1 MMIKYL
7 IGTEKMSLT
16 ARWYS
21 DNQHTLQSSA
31 RKRKRKQKSSD
42 KVSIAGLDCE
52 LKDPT
57 RCINQIRKNIRERGK
72 LLNSII
78 IVSAPACALGVTCRL
93 STYATHAHIH
103 THMHTQIN
111 FKVQH
116 LMWGHTQQ
124 EIQGLADQFVQVF
137 REVQDARFRK
147 SCRIVLLTSTGTTGM
162 REPYCTTQR

>member
-1 MMIKYL
+1 MIKYL

-103 THMHTQIN
+103 THTCTHRSTSRSNISCGGTPSKRS
-111 FKVQH
+111 KVWPTS
-116 LMWGHTQQ
+116 LCKSSEKYRTRGS
-124 EIQGLADQFVQVF
+124 ESLA
-137 REVQDARFRK
+137 EL
-147 SCRIVLLTSTGTTGM
+147 SS
-162 REPYCTTQR
+162 